1 MAQLRSSDNQVVGI
15 GIFSEETPGVRVN
28 VQVRGLP
35 PGTHGIH
42 IHMTGSCLAPDFSSA
57 GDHFNPTGRQHGL
70 QNPNGP
76 HAGDLPNLEVGADG
90 SGVLTAIAQ
99 DLTLGSGP
107 TSLFDADGSA
117 LVIHAGPDDNVSDP
131 AGNSGAR
138 IACGTIARG

>member
-1 MAQLRSSDNQVVGI
+1 MAQLRSGDNQVVGI
-15 GIFSEETPGVRVN
+15 GIFTEEAPGVRVN

-42 IHMTGSCLAPDFSSA
+42 VHMTGSCIPPDFNSA

-90 SGVLTAIAQ
+90 SGVLTALAR
-99 DLTLGSGP
+99 DLVLGTGP
-107 TSLFDADGSA
+107 TSIFDTDGSA
-117 LVIHAGPDDNVSDP
+117 LVIHAGPDDNSTDP
-131 AGNSGAR
+131 NGNSGAR